1 MKNYK
6 DWKTFTKIIT
16 VVLLSL
22 LPIVCVILFYLIPLI
37 SDSQY
42 QEKGIATK
50 KAVEIAYSI
59 LYEVQ
64 GEAKDGMI
72 TEDEAKVKAIG
83 LIKALRYEGDQYFWI
98 NDLTPKM
105 IMHPFKPELNGK
117 DLYDNKDPNGKR
129 IFVEF
134 ANVCK
139 EKGEGMVDYMWPKPG
154 VDKPVPKISYVKL
167 FKTWGWVIGTGIY
180 IDDVEESVSALRNK
194 VLLIIVIVIALVIT
208 FAYIFSK
215 KLTQPLLGLQKA
227 ADKVA
232 IGDVDINLVSRSKD
246 EIGELEKSF
255 SLMVANVKEQAE
267 YANQIALGNLDIN
280 FTPKSEKDILSISLN
295 KVVQTFKL
303 LVDELGQLTKSA
315 LDGNLSARGA
325 EQKFNGGF
333 KGIVTGLNNTLDAIL
348 APINE
353 GSKVLSVL
361 ATGDLTERM
370 SGSYN
375 GDHQLIKNS
384 INTVAD
390 SLSSALLEVNEAVS
404 ETASAATQI
413 SSSTEELAS
422 GSQQQSTQTSEI
434 ATAVEEMSKTV
445 LENSKNTSFAAEL
458 AKNAGKKA
466 YEGGEVVKKAIKGME
481 EIAEVVSNSAETVFA
496 LGNNSSKI
504 GEIIQVI
511 DDIADQTNLLAL
523 NAAIEAAR
531 AGEQGRGFAVVADE
545 VRKLAE
551 RTTKATKEIAD
562 MIKQIQVVTADAVKS
577 MQKGKDK
584 VEDGK
589 ILVNET
595 GNVLKE
601 IITESQKVSD
611 IITQVAAAVEEE
623 SASAEQVSKNLESIN
638 SITHESASGIQQIAK
653 ASEDLSRLT
662 DNLQSLVDRFKLENN
677 ISKKIKRAIGS

>member
-6 DWKTFTKIIT
+6 DWKTFSKILT

-42 QEKGIATK
+42 EEKGIATK
-50 KAVEIAYSI
+50 KATEIAYSI
-59 LYEVQ
+59 LNQVQSEVINN
-64 GEAKDGMI
+64 KI
-72 TEDEAKVKAIG
+72 TEDEAKIKAIE

-98 NDLTPKM
+98 NDLGPTM
-105 IMHPFKPELNGK
+105 VMHPFKPELDGK
-117 DLYDNKDPNGKR
+117 DLSDNKDPDGKR

-134 ANVCK
+134 VNVCK
-139 EKGEGMVDYMWPKPG
+139 ENGEGKVDYMWPKPG

-167 FKTWGWVIGTGIY
+167 FKPWGWIIGTGIY
-180 IDDVEESVSALRNK
+180 VDEVEASVSVLRNK
-194 VLLIIVIVIALVIT
+194 VLVIIIIVIAAVIT
-208 FAYIFSK
+208 FAFVFSK
-215 KLTQPLLGLQKA
+215 KLTKPLLGLQKA

-232 IGDVDINLVSRSKD
+232 VGDVDINLVARSKD

-255 SLMVANVKEQAE
+255 SLMVANIKEQAD
-267 YANQIALGNLDIN
+267 YANQIAMGNLDIK
-280 FTPKSEKDILSISLN
+280 FSPKSDKDILSMSLN
-295 KVVQTFKL
+295 KVVQTLKL
-303 LVDELGQLTKSA
+303 LVDELRQLTKSA
-315 LDGNLSARGA
+315 LEGNLSARGA
-325 EQKFNGGF
+325 DQKFDGGF
-333 KGIVTGLNNTLDAIL
+333 KEIITSLNNTLDAIL

-353 GSKVLSVL
+353 GSKTLSVL

-370 SGSYN
+370 SGSYE
-375 GDHQLIKNS
+375 GDHQIIKNS

-390 SLSSALLEVNEAVS
+390 SLSSALLEVNQAVS
-404 ETASAATQI
+404 ETASAATEI

-422 GSQQQSTQTSEI
+422 GSQEQSAQTSEI

-458 AKNAGKKA
+458 ARNAGKKA
-466 YEGGEVVKKAIKGME
+466 FEGGEVVKKAIKGME
-481 EIAEVVSNSAETVFA
+481 EIADVVSNSAETVFT
-496 LGNNSSKI
+496 LGSNSNKI

-562 MIKQIQVVTADAVKS
+562 MIKQIQLVTSDAVKS
-577 MQKGKDK
+577 MQKGKEK

-589 ILVNET
+589 LLVNQT

-601 IITESQKVSD
+601 IISESQKVSD

-623 SASAEQVSKNLESIN
+623 SASTEQVSKNLESIN
-638 SITHESASGIQQIAK
+638 SITQESAAGIQQIAK

-662 DNLQSLVDRFKLENN
+662 ENLKSLIDRFQLEKSGL
-677 ISKKIKRAIGS
+677 SKKLR